1 MMSGF
6 SESKPNATSQQNMV
20 DYAASYA
27 IEGIV
32 DSACEAI
39 KEAYQIPVCHIVKFF
54 SKMTSFFWDEFQNT
68 PST

>member
-1 MMSGF
+1 
-6 SESKPNATSQQNMV
+6 MV

-54 SKMTSFFWDEFQNT
+54 SKMTSFFWDEF
-68 PST
+68 